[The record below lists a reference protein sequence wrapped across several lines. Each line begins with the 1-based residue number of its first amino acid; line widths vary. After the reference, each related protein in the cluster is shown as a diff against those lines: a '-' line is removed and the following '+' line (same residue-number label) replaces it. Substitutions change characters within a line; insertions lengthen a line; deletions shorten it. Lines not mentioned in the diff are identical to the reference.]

1 MIPIS
6 RPLIGQEE
14 IESVIQVLKSGII
27 ASGPKVKEF
36 ERAFASYTGVKHA
49 VAVSNGTCAIHSALF
64 SLSVGAGDRVIVPP
78 FTFIATSNSV
88 IHAGAEPVF
97 ADIEEESFNLD
108 PDKVEEILKKDKKGK
123 IKAVICVHLFGRP
136 CEMDRF
142 ARISA
147 KYGVKIIEDAAQ
159 AHGSEFAG
167 RKAGSFG
174 NAAAFSMYAT
184 KNMTMGEGGM
194 VTTNSDKTAEL
205 LRKFINHGSEKVYF
219 HTLIGYNYRTTDIE
233 AAIGLCQLKKLDYFN
248 ERRRQNSV
256 RMRGIL
262 RHYDMLVMPSEN
274 EKSKHIFHQFTVRV
288 KGGMRDA
295 LIKHLNENGVGAK
308 VFYPIALHKQPVYR
322 GMFKGVRM
330 PVAEKAARE
339 VMSIPVHPGLTD
351 VDFETIAGAF
361 SSFAAYGKKKAKR

>member
-205 LRKFINHGSEKVYF
+205 LRKFINHG
-219 HTLIGYNYRTTDIE
+219 
-233 AAIGLCQLKKLDYFN
+233 
-248 ERRRQNSV
+248 
-256 RMRGIL
+256 
-262 RHYDMLVMPSEN
+262 
-274 EKSKHIFHQFTVRV
+274 HIFGRIH
-288 KGGMRDA
+288 
-295 LIKHLNENGVGAK
+295 
-308 VFYPIALHKQPVYR
+308 
-322 GMFKGVRM
+322 
-330 PVAEKAARE
+330 
-339 VMSIPVHPGLTD
+339 
-351 VDFETIAGAF
+351 
-361 SSFAAYGKKKAKR
+361 